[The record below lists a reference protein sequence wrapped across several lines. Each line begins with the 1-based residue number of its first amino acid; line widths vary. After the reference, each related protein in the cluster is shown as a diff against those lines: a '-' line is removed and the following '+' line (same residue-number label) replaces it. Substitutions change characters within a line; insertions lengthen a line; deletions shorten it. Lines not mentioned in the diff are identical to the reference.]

1 MYKSRRYY
9 VIRDKL
15 FKMVLRCNTHYSAVL
30 NEIFVN
36 CQPVFIKQLQF
47 SVKYFC
53 KLIMRQCCHRLETN
67 QLTCTA
73 NQWTGFY
80 MMATVTFNGFTGNFN
95 SLSFWFY
102 FLFFLRK
109 CNENYTGK
117 YNDSICFESSMEEI
131 LSQNDSFS
139 ARFV

>member
-1 MYKSRRYY
+1 
-9 VIRDKL
+9 
-15 FKMVLRCNTHYSAVL
+15 
-30 NEIFVN
+30 
-36 CQPVFIKQLQF
+36 
-47 SVKYFC
+47 
-53 KLIMRQCCHRLETN
+53 MRQCCHRLETN

-73 NQWTGFY
+73 NQW
-80 MMATVTFNGFTGNFN
+80 FNGLTGNFI

-102 FLFFLRK
+102 LFIYFFLRK

-117 YNDSICFESSMEEI
+117 YNDRICFESSMEEI